1 MNNLLQ
7 YKKIA
12 KQWQEVELFS
22 ILLVWIIID
31 LILYWTYIKYT
42 YQNIIF
48 FYCLIRS
55 SYILKIE
62 IVSLKFQGFISN
74 LHSFYMVRTVK
85 KWSLFLNIS
94 LCLGLRFT
102 LIIIH
107 VKGIRYKNSLLW
119 YRKWHVNLGMW
130 LISCN
135 HSCSLLRVWHCSQSD
150 TAESRSTFSGSK

>member
-31 LILYWTYIKYT
+31 LILYWTYIKYM
-42 YQNIIF
+42 YQHIIF

-62 IVSLKFQGFISN
+62 IVSL
-74 LHSFYMVRTVK
+74 
-85 KWSLFLNIS
+85 
-94 LCLGLRFT
+94 
-102 LIIIH
+102 
-107 VKGIRYKNSLLW
+107 
-119 YRKWHVNLGMW
+119 
-130 LISCN
+130 
-135 HSCSLLRVWHCSQSD
+135 
-150 TAESRSTFSGSK
+150 